1 MRDTMQNGSIILH
14 ERRNATQRRAV
25 SCGEIVCM
33 DGVASS
39 MSLAVVRCRSRS
51 RMPLAPSA
59 EAERVSTDGSTLVLG
74 SRRLHE
80 LAHLVIEGVLL
91 RRRGLLHDA
100 IQPRLGGGG
109 LSLRHVLEP
118 SFLNSLSSGALSM
131 KSTRLPRNHLLGAA
145 AGSRVGSSL
154 DMDSA
159 FCHSSSTFLS
169 MSADTSEPR

>member
-1 MRDTMQNGSIILH
+1 MRETMQNGSIILH
-14 ERRNATQRRAV
+14 KCKNSTQWRAI

-39 MSLAVVRCRSRS
+39 MSLAVVRCRSRL
-51 RMPLAPSA
+51 PLAPSA

-118 SFLNSLSSGALSM
+118 SFLNSLSSGALC
-131 KSTRLPRNHLLGAA
+131 LLAP
-145 AGSRVGSSL
+145 S
-154 DMDSA
+154 
-159 FCHSSSTFLS
+159 
-169 MSADTSEPR
+169 P